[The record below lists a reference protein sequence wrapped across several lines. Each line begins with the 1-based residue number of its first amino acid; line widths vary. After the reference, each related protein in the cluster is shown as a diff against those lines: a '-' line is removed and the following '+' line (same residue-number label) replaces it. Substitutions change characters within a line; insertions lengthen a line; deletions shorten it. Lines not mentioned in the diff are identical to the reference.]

1 MKFIF
6 TSDTSKEALE
16 NPVIDEEA
24 SQIKENSWIL
34 NLTQGNVCLSYS
46 CNIMYILY
54 ILRFL
59 KILKSAYFFVGSISS

>member
-54 ILRFL
+54 ILRF
-59 KILKSAYFFVGSISS
+59 

>member
-24 SQIKENSWIL
+24 NQTKENSWIL
-34 NLTQGNVCLSYS
+34 NLTQGNVCFS
-46 CNIMYILY
+46 LY
-54 ILRFL
+54 L
-59 KILKSAYFFVGSISS
+59 